1 MTDSVS
7 ASQQQNE
14 DDLLWQQLKR
24 IPAFRALLRSVEARF
39 YNAVDFTQPIL
50 DVGCGDGHFAEVT
63 FDHPITAGIDPWWNP
78 LKKAQASQV
87 YELPLQA
94 MGNYLPYADHTF
106 ASAFSNSVLEHIPDI
121 QPVLNEVSRVMQ
133 PGAPFVITV
142 PSNYFTEFLGGA
154 GFFDRLGLDGLGD
167 SYRTAFNRLSRHA
180 HTDPP
185 EVWAERL
192 ALAGFTIER
201 WQYYFSKEALHTLE
215 LGHAQGVPSAVLH
228 ALTGHWILGP
238 WKSNLRR
245 TEQWVRPYY
254 EEEFP
259 QHGAYLFFL
268 ARKTADEP
276 LPPTLP
282 PPHPYSLSELEPATP
297 ALGAEN
303 GQAVA
308 ATALPPVEESE
319 RPDETEAGVSSEEDV
334 QEEKSSSQGARLL
347 VPGFLVA
354 LTLLFAYQGQ
364 SALRAAP
371 QQPAG
376 GIRWFAFSAIALL
389 LLLWFERS
397 ASTAGSRSWHWPKI
411 SAIPARRWL
420 YLPALLLTFFAFR
433 MASSPDYLNPLV
445 AIGLWVAAA
454 ALAGYSL
461 SQEDEQEEEP
471 AVQRDKKAQMFT
483 IKTSV
488 LLFLAALL
496 LRVYDLANHPFI
508 LNGTEASI
516 GLEALNVLSGIRDNP
531 FGTGWLT
538 NPSLPFFLLAV
549 PLRLFGAST
558 EALRMLST
566 VVGALTVP
574 VLFVIG
580 QRLYGRAVA
589 LVAAILLAGSHF
601 HIHFSRL
608 GMTNAWDAL
617 LTLLAL
623 GTIAIA
629 WQKQPQH
636 NRDTWLFA
644 GVAVGLSAY
653 LYTSSHLLPIML
665 LLLGLILFILD
676 RDTLR
681 RQWRHGA
688 AMAALALV
696 IALPQMLHYQASPG
710 IFLER
715 ANALGIL
722 DSQSGWLSE
731 EAVRSG
737 ATQMQLLGEQFWSA
751 ALAFNATIDTGT
763 SYGPM
768 VPLLNFLAGLLA
780 VLGLILALF
789 RLRQISYSILV
800 VWIVV
805 TVIFAGT
812 LLQNPPN
819 SHRYIIAAPALSLLA
834 AIALNELVKAVTRQ
848 GSEQDATSS
857 SSTSSRAAM
866 AYLPILLLAAI
877 AIAVYDVGF
886 YFGTYR
892 YEHSFGDRNTEIAD
906 GMAKHLSNLQG
917 DWVAQFYGPPGMYV
931 SFPTIPFL
939 ANEFEEGVNLFDVPQ
954 AGAPL
959 SGYEADNQVFFFL
972 PERLS
977 ELEQLRATYPSGSEQ
992 RFSGYYADPLF
1003 YVYEVSG
1010 HP

>member
-1 MTDSVS
+1 MTESTTAPQPHDS
-7 ASQQQNE
+7 

-24 IPAFRALLRSVEARF
+24 VPAFRALLRSVEARF
-39 YNAVDFTQPIL
+39 YHAVDFPQPIL
-50 DVGCGDGHFAEVT
+50 DVGCGDGHFAGVT

-78 LKKAQASQV
+78 LKKAQESQV

-121 QPVLNEVSRVMQ
+121 QPVLNEVGRVMQ

-142 PSNYFTEFLGGA
+142 PSNYFSEFLGGA
-154 GFFDRLGLDGLGD
+154 GFFDRLGLDGVGD
-167 SYRTAFNRLSRHA
+167 SYRKAFNRISRHA

-185 EVWAERL
+185 EIWAERL

-201 WQYYFSKEALHTLE
+201 WQYYFSKEALRTLE

-259 QHGAYLFFL
+259 QQGAYLFFL

-276 LPPTLP
+276 LPPALP
-282 PPHPYSLSELEPATP
+282 LPHPYSLSELEPSDP
-297 ALGAEN
+297 LLKAEN
-303 GQAVA
+303 GQAPA
-308 ATALPPVEESE
+308 STALPRTEAIEQ
-319 RPDETEAGVSSEEDV
+319 PDETGTPAPFEEDDR
-334 QEEKSSSQGARLL
+334 ETSSSQGSRLL

-364 SALRAAP
+364 SALRTAP
-371 QQPAG
+371 QQPTD
-376 GIRWFAFSAIALL
+376 GIRWFAISAIALL

-397 ASTAGSRSWHWPKI
+397 TSAAGRRSWHWPEI
-411 SAIPARRWL
+411 SAVPARRWL
-420 YLPALLLTFFAFR
+420 YLPALLLAFFAYR
-433 MASSPDYLNPLV
+433 LASSPDYLNPLV

-454 ALAGYSL
+454 ALAGYAL
-461 SQEDEQEEEP
+461 SREDDQAEQP
-471 AVQRDKKAQMFT
+471 AAQPHRDAQMFT
-483 IKTSV
+483 IKICV

-516 GLEALNVLSGIRDNP
+516 GLEALDVLNGVRDNP

-558 EALRMLST
+558 ETLRLLSAL
-566 VVGALTVP
+566 VGAVTVP

-580 QRLYGRAVA
+580 QRLYGRAVG
-589 LVAAILLAGSHF
+589 LVAAVLLTGSHF

-608 GMTNAWDAL
+608 GMTNVWDAL

-629 WQKQPQH
+629 WQKRAGR
-636 NRDTWLFA
+636 NRGTWLTA

-665 LLLGLILFILD
+665 LLLGVILVILD
-676 RDTLR
+676 RDTVKQ
-681 RQWRHGA
+681 QWREVL
-688 AMAALALV
+688 AMGALALV
-696 IALPQMLHYQASPG
+696 IALPQLLHYQGAPG
-710 IFLER
+710 IFMER

-722 DSQSGWLSE
+722 DTQSGWLSE

-737 ATQMQLLGEQFWSA
+737 ATQVQLLSEQFWKA

-768 VPLLNFLAGLLA
+768 VPLLNFLFGLLA
-780 VLGLILALF
+780 ALGFILALF
-789 RLRQISYSILV
+789 RLRQVSYSILV

-805 TVIFAGT
+805 TVLFGGA

-819 SHRYIIAAPALSLLA
+819 SHRFIIAAPALALLA
-834 AIALNELVKAVTRQ
+834 AAALNKLVRAVTGQ
-848 GSEQDATSS
+848 GSEQDFAAPAGAG
-857 SSTSSRAAM
+857 RAAQ
-866 AYLPILLLAAI
+866 AYLPILMLVAI
-877 AIAVYDVGF
+877 AIAIYDVGF

-906 GMAKHLSNLQG
+906 GMAKYLNGLQG
-917 DWVAQFYGPPGMYV
+917 EWVAQFYGPPGMYV

-939 ANEFEEGVNLFDVPQ
+939 ANGFQQGINLFDVPE
-954 AGAPL
+954 AGAPV
-959 SGYEADNQVFFFL
+959 SGYETDSQVFFFL
-972 PERLS
+972 PERLG
-977 ELEQLRATYPSGSEQ
+977 ELEQLRASYPSGSEQ
-992 RFSGYYADPLF
+992 SFSGYYADPLF
-1003 YVYEVSG
+1003 YVYKVNNN
-1010 HP
+1010 P